1 MSNIEEKQVCF
12 MVILL
17 ENVLNSQKLAIEG
30 ELKGGW
36 FLSTQEFEKSEQL

>member
-30 ELKGGW
+30 ELKGG
-36 FLSTQEFEKSEQL
+36 